1 MMFRKKEGLMKNTW
15 NDQDLTKAL
24 KKMAETKP
32 QASFDHVWFKIE
44 EKLEARHHHV
54 WNNFVWKP
62 WGHPVRWV
70 MAAACLCVA
79 LTGVSYH
86 QNSQDQADMASYM
99 LSVSNPTENVAK
111 DLGVTKVSI
120 LLSEPSSTASDVK
133 VDDHLDSIAA
143 DEILL

>member
-1 MMFRKKEGLMKNTW
+1 MKNTW
-15 NDQDLTKAL
+15 NDQDITKAL

-44 EKLEARHHHV
+44 EKLEARHHHA
-54 WNNFVWKP
+54 WNNIVWKP

-79 LTGVSYH
+79 FTGVTYH
-86 QNSQDQADMASYM
+86 QNVVDQTDMGSYLM
-99 LSVSNPTENVAK
+99 SVANPTENVTK

-120 LLSEPSSTASDVK
+120 LLTDSSKPTPEVK
-133 VDDHLDSIAA
+133 VDDHLDAIAA